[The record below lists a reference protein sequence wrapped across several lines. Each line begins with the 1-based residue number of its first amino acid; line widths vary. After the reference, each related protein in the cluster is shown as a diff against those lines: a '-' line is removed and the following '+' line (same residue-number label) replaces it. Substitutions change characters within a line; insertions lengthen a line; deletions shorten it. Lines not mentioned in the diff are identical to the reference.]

1 MMSRDIV
8 DMSAVSCTIRAR
20 TGPCGE
26 SCQLID
32 SKNVQGCGWIPAL
45 DRCRRFRQSF
55 RQLTI
60 ITTLIESLTVCAT
73 SNLEREPS
81 VIHERRAYNRGDD
94 IGRAFWSSATG
105 IEGHFQHRR
114 S

>member
-32 SKNVQGCGWIPAL
+32 SKNVLRCGWIPVL
-45 DRCRRFRQSF
+45 DRCRRFRQGF

-60 ITTLIESLTVCAT
+60 ITTLIESLTVFAT
-73 SNLEREPS
+73 STPKRVPA
-81 VIHERRAYNRGDD
+81 VIHERRAYNRGNDT
-94 IGRAFWSSATG
+94 GRASWSSATG
-105 IEGHFQHRR
+105 VEGHF
-114 S
+114 